1 LHVILFDFKQFTCSL
16 PEVKKKIVVG
26 HMWVKESMVGGLPWW
41 VE

>member
-1 LHVILFDFKQFTCSL
+1 MFICLISSSL
-16 PEVKKKIVVG
+16 PAVKKKIVVG